1 MPLPAIASARLPLL
15 SLLAATMLGCDS
27 RSGSGPLQTR
37 DDMFAWSGVVPA
49 GGTVR
54 VREMRGGIEVVPA
67 ADDTVRVTTRVEWRS
82 RRAVRDLAFSASPGE
97 GDVLICAVWGRSSCS
112 REGYSANMSFG
123 RDRTDAKVF
132 FRVELPAGV
141 GLDLTNIDG
150 DITAAASAPVRART
164 VNGSVTVVT
173 AVGPVR
179 AETMNGS
186 VDARMMSLR
195 GTDSVVVKT
204 MNGDA
209 YAYLPEQADVTV
221 DMAVT
226 SGSLMTDFAIPA
238 GVASNARKLEAVLG
252 TGATPVRIRS
262 INGRVGLRR
271 LDAEG
276 RSYP

>member
-1 MPLPAIASARLPLL
+1 MHLPLITSARLPV
-15 SLLAATMLGCDS
+15 LALVATALLGCDA
-27 RSGSGPLQTR
+27 RVGSGPLQTR
-37 DDMFAWSGVVPA
+37 DDMFAWSGTVPA

-67 ADDTVRVTTRVEWRS
+67 TDDTVRVTSRVEWRS
-82 RRAVRDLAFSASPGE
+82 GDPVRDLAFSASPGE
-97 GDVLICAVWGRSSCS
+97 RDVLICAVWGRGNCD
-112 REGYSANMSFG
+112 REGYTANVRFG
-123 RDRTDAKVF
+123 RDGTDAKVF

-141 GLDLTNIDG
+141 ALDLTNIDG

-173 AVGPVR
+173 SVGPVQ

-209 YAYLPEQADVTV
+209 YAYLPELADVTV

-226 SGSLMTDFAIPA
+226 SGSLTTDFAIPSG
-238 GVASNARKLEAVLG
+238 GVSSARKLEAVLG

-262 INGRVGLRR
+262 INGNVGLRR
-271 LDAEG
+271 LDSEG

>member
-1 MPLPAIASARLPLL
+1 MPVPVRLPLL
-15 SLLAATMLGCDS
+15 AVTALLALGCV
-27 RSGSGPLQTR
+27 RERRGPLQTR
-37 DDMFAWSGVVPA
+37 EDMFAWRDVVPA

-54 VREMRGGIEVVPA
+54 VREMRGAIEVVPS
-67 ADDTVRVTTRVEWRS
+67 ADDTVRVTARIEWRTGDPT
-82 RRAVRDLAFSASPGE
+82 RDLAFSASPGT
-97 GDVLICAVWGRSSCS
+97 DDLLICAVWGDGRCS
-112 REGYSANMSFG
+112 RDGYTANLRAG
-123 RDRTDAKVF
+123 RRGRGRTDAKVF
-132 FRVELPAGV
+132 FRVEVPAGV
-141 GLDLTNIDG
+141 ALDLTNIDG

-164 VNGSVTVVT
+164 MNGSVTVAT

-179 AETMNGS
+179 AESMNGN

-209 YAYLPEQADVTV
+209 YAFLPEHADVTV
-221 DMAVT
+221 DMSVT
-226 SGSLMTDFAIPA
+226 NGSLLTDFP
-238 GVASNARKLEAVLG
+238 VADGERPDRRRLRSVLG
-252 TGATPVRIRS
+252 SGASPVYIHS

>member
-1 MPLPAIASARLPLL
+1 MHLPLITSARLPLC
-15 SLLAATMLGCDS
+15 SLVAIAALGCDS
-27 RSGSGPLQTR
+27 GVGSGPLQTR

-67 ADDTVRVTTRVEWRS
+67 ADDTVRVTSRVEWRS
-82 RRAVRDLAFSASPGE
+82 GDPAQDLAFSASPGE
-97 GDVLICAVWGRSSCS
+97 RDVLICAVWGRGSCS
-112 REGYSANMSFG
+112 REDYTANMRFG
-123 RDRTDAKVF
+123 RNSTDAKVF
-132 FRVELPAGV
+132 FHVELPAGV
-141 GLDLTNIDG
+141 ALDLTNIDG

-173 AVGPVR
+173 AVGPVQ

-209 YAYLPEQADVTV
+209 YAYLPEQANVTV

-226 SGSLMTDFAIPA
+226 SGSLMTDFAIA
-238 GVASNARKLEAVLG
+238 SGAASNARKLEAVLG

>member
-1 MPLPAIASARLPLL
+1 MQLPLIAFARLPLL
-15 SLLAATMLGCDS
+15 ALALAALGCDA
-27 RSGSGPLQTR
+27 RPGSGPLRTR
-37 DDMFAWSGVVPA
+37 DDMFAWSGVVPV

-67 ADDTVRVTTRVEWRS
+67 ADDTVRVSTRVEWRS
-82 RRAVRDLAFSASPGE
+82 GDPSDDLAFSVSPGE
-97 GDVLICAVWGRSSCS
+97 GDVLICAVWGRSSCG
-112 REGYSANMSFG
+112 RDGYTANMGFG
-123 RDRTDAKVF
+123 RDGTDAKVF

-226 SGSLMTDFAIPA
+226 SGSLMTDFAIPS
-238 GVASNARKLEAVLG
+238 GVPSNARKLETVLG
-252 TGATPVRIRS
+252 SGSTPVRIRS